1 MANCPA
7 TAKRCAHRCSALL
20 TLTDVDVAKEIER
33 EQQQSERAQRIL
45 YTCNIFLVLSQEVR
59 ERERGQS
66 AAGERAAK

>member
-33 EQQQSERAQRIL
+33 AEQSERERSEFCIRV
-45 YTCNIFLVLSQEVR
+45 TFFWFFLKKL

>member
-33 EQQQSERAQRIL
+33 AAA
-45 YTCNIFLVLSQEVR
+45 
-59 ERERGQS
+59 ERES
-66 AAGERAAK
+66 AANFVYV